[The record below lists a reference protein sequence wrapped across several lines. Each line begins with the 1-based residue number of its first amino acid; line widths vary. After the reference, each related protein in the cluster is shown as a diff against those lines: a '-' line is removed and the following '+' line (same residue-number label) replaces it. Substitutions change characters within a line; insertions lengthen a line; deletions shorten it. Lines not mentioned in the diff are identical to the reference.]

1 MTRRRPT
8 FAPRKCLRCG
18 AEFMPASATHR
29 YCSATCKKMSQKK
42 ASERNRE
49 AIDQAKTSVAALSE
63 AQKERLRVLLSDQRQ
78 HSDEIFIQLGDEV
91 LIRA

>member
-18 AEFMPASATHR
+18 AEFMPASATHG
-29 YCSATCKKMSQKK
+29 YCSATCRKMSQKK

-49 AIDQAKTSVAALSE
+49 AIDQAKTAVAALDND
-63 AQKERLRVLLSDQRQ
+63 QRTWLRALLSDQRQ
-78 HSDEIFIQLGDEV
+78 HSDEIFLQLDDAG